1 MHFTQEQFWHSTPEK
16 IRLLWD
22 EYCRL
27 TNGEEEK
34 KPQGKDI
41 VYRNGK
47 PYRKVS
53 GKDAKW
59 INN

>member
-1 MHFTQEQFWHSTPEK
+1 MHFTPEQFWYSTPEK
-16 IRLLWD
+16 IRLLWN
-22 EYCRL
+22 EYLRL
-27 TNGEEEK
+27 TGNNDDEK

-41 VYRNGK
+41 VYRHGK

-59 INN
+59 L